1 MAYGAEARRAVANGE
16 PTPKQKLLL
25 RAIWE
30 LTLERGFPPSF
41 KEIAERVGEA
51 STAGITEGLNRLQKA
66 GWLVREN
73 LMRRSMRLTR
83 KGVQAAGIDPVNPF
97 IAEDPKPGA

>member
-30 LTLERGFPPSF
+30 LTLEYGAPPTF
-41 KEIAERVGEA
+41 KEIAERLGIS
-51 STAGITEGLNRLQKA
+51 STNGITEGLNKLQKH

-73 LMRRSMRLTR
+73 LMPRSIRLTR
-83 KGVQAAGIDPVNPF
+83 FGVEAAGIEPVNPF
-97 IAEDPKPGA
+97 IAPGTHG